1 MSSSTFNI
9 TPSLVDDPRHNLEAW
24 TENVET
30 HARNMCASHDLMGA
44 LTLVVS
50 DVTWE
55 LVPANLTNPV
65 DVAAGQPAVYRAR
78 PNWDMPAAH
87 AGNAASG
94 AVNLHR
100 MLMEKYNDFS
110 LASSALNTAL
120 LVSIGDVNQ
129 NILRTTFPALKPYML
144 TPIQIVTTMLTQHG
158 VATGDDVT
166 KLQDPLSQAMTSL
179 SDLTKHMA
187 NFLLASQRLTRSG
200 QGETPYKYF
209 KLFLETVSSFPSI
222 GQSLTT
228 YYAQYPA
235 ITQQSVVTLFPFL
248 EQMKD
253 HLLRNAPSSP
263 FSGLAQQPGLTRK
276 QRRDRANQTKNK
288 GKDGGGNKT
297 TQRTPRWSPHGST
310 LLAAT
315 AATPTDYT
323 PYLAE
328 IQRLQGALAAHTGS
342 YQLGADFG
350 MPVALQAAPMPSV
363 RPREFYCWLHGWNN
377 THHGTTCKI
386 MGANTAYTQTMKNA
400 TGAENTGGNPK
411 VGVPVHLHRISD
423 KPPFSLM
430 SCAPCLPSPTLVCA
444 KSTFNYPPVPFLPPP
459 FPTTSPASSSAK
471 PCVGPYE
478 ATRTRPA
485 ILATLVFKQAEGPRT
500 HQPYEDTKA
509 SSARKISA
517 SLMLSKSEGN
527 NSRVRDVSEF

>member
-1 MSSSTFNI
+1 MSTSTCNI
-9 TPSLVDDPRHNLEAW
+9 TPSLADDSRHNLEAW

-30 HARNMCASHDLMGA
+30 HARNMCASHDPMGA
-44 LTLVVS
+44 LSLVVS
-50 DVTWE
+50 LATWN
-55 LVPANLTNPV
+55 LIPANLTNPI
-65 DVAAGQPAVYRAR
+65 DVAAGQPAVYRDR

-94 AVNLHR
+94 AVNIHR
-100 MLMEKYNDFS
+100 MLMAKYNDFS

-209 KLFLETVSSFPSI
+209 KLFLETVVSFPSI

-235 ITQQSVVTLFPFL
+235 IAQQSVVTLFPFL

-253 HLLRNAPSSP
+253 HLLRNASSSP

-276 QRRDRANQTKNK
+276 QRRDRANQLRNK

-297 TQRTPRWSPHGST
+297 NQRTPRWSPHGPT

-315 AATPTDYT
+315 EAAPPDYM
-323 PYLAE
+323 PYIAE
-328 IQRLQGALAAHTGS
+328 IQRLQGALAAHTGP

-350 MPVALQAAPMPSV
+350 MPVALQATSA

-377 THHGTTCKI
+377 THNGTTCKI
-386 MGANTAYTQTMKNA
+386 MGTNTSYTPTMKSA
-400 TGAENTGGNPK
+400 TGPTNTGGNPK
-411 VGVPVHLHRISD
+411 IGVPVHLHRPHFTFFCSR
-423 KPPFSLM
+423 PP
-430 SCAPCLPSPTLVCA
+430 CVPCLSSSSPSHPQTPPT
-444 KSTFNYPPVPFLPPP
+444 P
-459 FPTTSPASSSAK
+459 SPASSSAK
-471 PCVGPYE
+471 NSALPYE
-478 ATRTRPA
+478 AT
-485 ILATLVFKQAEGPRT
+485 
-500 HQPYEDTKA
+500 
-509 SSARKISA
+509 
-517 SLMLSKSEGN
+517 
-527 NSRVRDVSEF
+527 